1 MNILFT
7 SAGRRGYLIR
17 YFKQE
22 LSGKGLV
29 HAANSLDMN
38 SAFLEA
44 DFSVVTPSIYD
55 EIYISFLIN
64 YCRHHAIKAIIPLFD
79 IDLPVL
85 AAHES
90 DFQEIGVTLV
100 CSSPKVCQ
108 ICNDKLKTYNFLKEH
123 GIYVPQTYISL
134 KDAHA
139 ALKKGILNFPIIL
152 KPRWGM
158 GSIGVYVAENLNEL
172 DIFFAKVKRDI
183 QQSYLKYESCAEINS
198 AVLVQQMLQGQEYGL
213 DVINDIN
220 GVYVTTFV
228 KEKIA
233 MRSGETDIARTV
245 NSELLSSLGENL
257 SMSLGHRANLD
268 VDVFLVDN
276 KPYVLEMNARFGG
289 GYPFS
294 HLAGANLPKAILSW
308 LDGKTAN
315 PNCFVITEDI
325 TGIKNIEPCRWS
337 KC

>member
-29 HAANSLDMN
+29 HAANSIDIN

-44 DFSVVTPSIYD
+44 DFSVITPLIYD
-55 EIYISFLIN
+55 KSYISFLIN
-64 YCRHHAIKAIIPLFD
+64 YCRDNAIKAIIPLFD

-90 DFQEIGVTLV
+90 DFQEVGVTLV
-100 CSSPKVCQ
+100 CSSQEVCQ
-108 ICNDKLKTYNFLKEH
+108 ICNDKFRTYNFLKDNR
-123 GIYVPQTYISL
+123 INVPQTYISL

-139 ALKKGILNFPIIL
+139 ALKKGILNFPIIV

-158 GSIGVYVAENLNEL
+158 GSIGVYVAENLDEL
-172 DIFFAKVKRDI
+172 DVFLKKVKRDI
-183 QQSYLKYESCAEINS
+183 EKSYLKYESCAEINS
-198 AVLVQQMLQGQEYGL
+198 AVLVQQMLKGQQYLL
-213 DVINDIN
+213 DVVNDLN
-220 GVYVTTFV
+220 GAYVTTFV
-228 KEKIA
+228 KEQIA
-233 MRSGETDIARTV
+233 RHSGEANIARTV
-245 NSELLSSLGENL
+245 NSELLSNLGRKI

-289 GYPFS
+289 AYPFS

-337 KC
+337 KD